1 MKIID
6 VSKHNGSIDWKKV
19 KASGIEGVIIRAGFG
34 KSIAQKDTMFEK
46 NYAGAAEV
54 GLHIGAYWYSYAV
67 SPSEARQEAAAFLEA
82 VKGKK
87 FDLPLW
93 LDIEDKCQLNLGKNT
108 CTEIA
113 EAFLT
118 CLENAGCYAGIYS
131 FDSFF
136 KTNLEPWIRSR
147 YAVWAARVE
156 NVLPKTAVEWG
167 IHQYSWK
174 GKVDGIIGE
183 VDMNNCRR
191 DYPTIIP
198 RAGLNGYNENPK
210 FTVTANISGIAK
222 DKAENIAKACSEL
235 GMTVIKKEE

>member
-6 VSKHNGSIDWKKV
+6 VSKHNGVIDWKKV
-19 KASGIEGVIIRAGFG
+19 RASGIEGVIIRAGYG
-34 KSIAQKDTMFEK
+34 KSISQKDTMFEK
-46 NYAGAAEV
+46 NYSGAAEV

-67 SPSEARQEAAAFLEA
+67 SAAEARQEAAAFLEA

-93 LDIEDKCQLNLGKNT
+93 LDIEDKCQLHLGKST
-108 CTEIA
+108 CTDITA
-113 EAFLT
+113 TFLT
-118 CLENAGCYAGIYS
+118 DIENAGYYAGVYS

-136 KTNLEPWIRSR
+136 SSNLEPWIRSR

-156 NVLPKTAVEWG
+156 NVLPEFAAEWG

-174 GKVDGIIGE
+174 GRVGGIIGE

-191 DYPTIIP
+191 DYPTIIR
-198 RAGLNGYNENPK
+198 RAGLNGYAKDPK
-210 FTVTANISGIAK
+210 FTVTASISGIDK
-222 DKAENIAKACSEL
+222 DKAEKIAKVCSEL

>member
-6 VSKHNGSIDWKKV
+6 VSKHNGVIDWKKV
-19 KASGIEGVIIRAGFG
+19 RASGVEGVIIRAGFG
-34 KSIAQKDTMFEK
+34 KSIAQKDAMFEK

-67 SPSEARQEAAAFLEA
+67 STSEAEQEAAAFLEA
-82 VKGKK
+82 IKGKK

-93 LDIEDKCQLNLGKNT
+93 LDMEDKCQLNLGKSI
-108 CTEIA
+108 CTDIA

-118 CLENAGCYAGIYS
+118 CLENAGFYAGIYS

-136 KTNLEPWIRSR
+136 RTNLEPKIRSR

-156 NVLPKTAVEWG
+156 NVPPEFALEWG
-167 IHQYSWK
+167 IHQYSWR
-174 GKVDGIIGE
+174 GKVSGIKVD
-183 VDMNNCRR
+183 VDMNTCRR
-191 DYPTIIP
+191 DYPTIIR
-198 RAGLNGYNENPK
+198 RAGLNGYAKDPK
-210 FTVTANISGIAK
+210 FTVTASISGINKDRAEQLAK
-222 DKAENIAKACSEL
+222 VCSQM